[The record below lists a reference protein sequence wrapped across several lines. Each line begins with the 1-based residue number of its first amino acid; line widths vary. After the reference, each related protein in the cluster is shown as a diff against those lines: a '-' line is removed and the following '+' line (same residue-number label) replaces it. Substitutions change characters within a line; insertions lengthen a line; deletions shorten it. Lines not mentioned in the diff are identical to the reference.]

1 MNDPPTASARTAA
14 DTRSLA
20 AFTAL
25 ALIWGYN
32 WVVMKT
38 ALAYSGPIDFAV
50 LRVGLG
56 VLLLFA
62 LLVGLGMPLKPRHLG
77 MTALVGLCQT
87 TGFVGLISLALAFG
101 ETGKSAVLAYTMPF
115 WVIVLGWPFLGE
127 RLRGSQWPAVALAL
141 VGLGLVLEVWDSS
154 GGLTASLLALAA
166 GALWGVAVVL
176 VKRIPIDGR
185 AELLSLTAWQM
196 LFGFVPLVAVALLVP
211 ERPIEWSAPFITAL
225 TYNAI
230 GGMAV
235 ATLLW
240 LYILQRLPAMISG
253 LSSLIVPVIGILAA
267 WLQLGE
273 RPGVAESIGIALI
286 LIGLGV
292 LLVSGAK
299 TAPNVVET

>member
-1 MNDPPTASARTAA
+1 VSPESSQSATS
-14 DTRSLA
+14 TGPLA
-20 AFTAL
+20 AFAAL

-38 ALAYSGPIDFAV
+38 ALLYSGPIDFAV
-50 LRVGLG
+50 LRVGFG

-62 LLVGLGMPLKPRHLG
+62 LLIGLGMPLKPRHLG

-127 RLRGSQWPAVALAL
+127 RLRGSQWPAVVLAL
-141 VGLGLVLEVWDSS
+141 IGLALVLEVWDGSA
-154 GGLTASLLALAA
+154 GLTASLLALGA
-166 GALWGVAVVL
+166 GALWGVSVII
-176 VKRIPIDGR
+176 VKRIPVDGR

-196 LFGFVPLVAVALLVP
+196 LFGFVPLAAVAALVP
-211 ERPIEWSAPFITAL
+211 ERPIEWSTSFVIAL

-230 GGMAV
+230 GGMAA

-273 RPGVAESIGIALI
+273 RPGAVESIGIVLI

-292 LLVSGAK
+292 LLLSGAK
-299 TAPNVVET
+299 TAPSVVET